1 MSTKIDNQ
9 LVQIYV
15 QEAMQNAAQ
24 SRAER
29 SAQPARAKI
38 NGRGTFFA
46 LAAAGVP
53 IVVWLVQVLKT
64 K

>member
-1 MSTKIDNQ
+1 
-9 LVQIYV
+9 
-15 QEAMQNAAQ
+15 MQNAAQ

-53 IVVWLVQVLKT
+53 IVVWLVQVFKA